1 MSVTFH
7 ALPVSAN
14 SACTRCVL
22 KCAGID
28 HVEENAYGKTRSPEY
43 VAKFVT
49 NLAPAIEHDGACVSE
64 TNAIA
69 RYLCAAFPEQAGK
82 FYPGD
87 ALSLIHI

>member
-7 ALPVSAN
+7 GLPPSAN

-22 KCAGID
+22 ACGGIA
-28 HVEENAYGKTRSPEY
+28 HEEVNAYGKTRTPEY
-43 VAKFVT
+43 LAKFPT

-69 RYLCAAFPEQAGK
+69 RYLCAAVPDQAGK

-87 ALSLIHI
+87 AKTRA